1 MPNNE
6 NTPDKDIEPDDEA
19 EKVTDGTDAE
29 VEVSASE
36 VPEGS
41 EKKNEPDQKAD
52 GTDQKTDKK
61 RFGSF
66 FGDHPVVSFIIVVI
80 VAAGLGFGSRIAIAP
95 IIANH
100 TAQNILNAAKSSSGP
115 ITPLNTQVKTF
126 TGQKIKG
133 ANVNQKELQGGG
145 VSATSAV
152 FAFSNG
158 KDSTDRKTV
167 DVYIDFSSAKSRDF
181 ILLNQTAFESM
192 IKSGKIELRIHP
204 VPTGSAFALYAP
216 EAVAEAFSYKPSA
229 AWNTMTELLKASSTI
244 DTNKPDDI
252 VSTVVK
258 TANKA
263 GVSNVTK
270 KTITGGTFSSWIVS
284 VGDDKNLQT
293 GYYPPIMYV
302 NGKQISPDGVNFNNS
317 NDITHAILN

>member
-6 NTPDKDIEPDDEA
+6 NTPDKDIEADDEA
-19 EKVTDGTDAE
+19 EKVTAGTDAE
-29 VEVSASE
+29 AEKDEVSASE
-36 VPEGS
+36 VPEDS
-41 EKKNEPDQKAD
+41 EKKDEL
-52 GTDQKTDKK
+52 DQKTNKK

-204 VPTGSAFALYAP
+204 VPTGSAFAMYAP
-216 EAVAEAFSYKPSA
+216 EAVAEAFSYNPSA

-270 KTITGGTFSSWIVS
+270 KTIKGGTFSSWIVS

-302 NGKQISPDGVNFNNS
+302 NGKQISPNGVNFNNS